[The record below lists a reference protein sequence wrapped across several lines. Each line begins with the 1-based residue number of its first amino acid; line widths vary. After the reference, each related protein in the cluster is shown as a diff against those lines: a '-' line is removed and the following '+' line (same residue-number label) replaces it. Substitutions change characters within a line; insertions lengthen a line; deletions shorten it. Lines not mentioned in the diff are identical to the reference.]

1 MIKLM
6 RNVILLGLLTFY
18 ASAANSDLR
27 LIGKGTLSYFIW
39 DVYEVSYFKHS
50 SDKVE
55 LLKIRY
61 LRDIE
66 KKLSQKGWQEALKHY
81 DNIES
86 QLKAFVES
94 SVDVKEG
101 DIISIY
107 KLNGDKVV
115 IKKNDKVILERRD
128 DKKLYSLAHA
138 PWIGEYPVDFDLK
151 RDLIK

>member
-6 RNVILLGLLTFY
+6 RNIILLGLLSLY
-18 ASAANSDLR
+18 ANASSDQLR

-39 DVYEVSYFKHS
+39 DVYEVSYFKNS

-138 PWIGEYPVDFDLK
+138 PWIGEYPVDSDLK
-151 RDLIK
+151 RDLLK

>member
-6 RNVILLGLLTFY
+6 RNIILLGLLTFY

>member
-6 RNVILLGLLTFY
+6 RNIILLGLLTFY

-138 PWIGEYPVDFDLK
+138 PWIGEYPVDSDLK
-151 RDLIK
+151 RDLLK

>member
-6 RNVILLGLLTFY
+6 RNIVLLGLLTFY
-18 ASAANSDLR
+18 ASAANSELR

-39 DVYEVSYFKHS
+39 DVYEVSYFKNS
-50 SDKVE
+50 SDDVE

-66 KKLSQKGWQEALKHY
+66 KKLSQKGWQESLKHY
-81 DNIES
+81 DDIEN

-107 KLNGDKVV
+107 KLNGDQVV
-115 IKKNDKVILERRD
+115 IKKNDKIILERKD
-128 DKKLYSLAHA
+128 DKKLYGLAHA
-138 PWIGEYPVDFDLK
+138 PWIGEFPVDSDLK
-151 RDLIK
+151 RDLLK